1 MPELFIDTVAE
12 HITGAMQ
19 QEIAE
24 QLFEDWSNKNLDEG
38 AEYAEYEFMQYAS
51 PELKQEYNKFYGY
64 TEKDEYY
71 LC

>member
-1 MPELFIDTVAE
+1 MAEQFIDTVAE

-24 QLFEDWSNKNLDEG
+24 ELFDDWSNNNCDEG
-38 AEYAEYEFMQYAS
+38 PEYAEHQFMAYAS
-51 PELKQEYNKFYGY
+51 DDLKKQYNEFYGY

-71 LC
+71 L